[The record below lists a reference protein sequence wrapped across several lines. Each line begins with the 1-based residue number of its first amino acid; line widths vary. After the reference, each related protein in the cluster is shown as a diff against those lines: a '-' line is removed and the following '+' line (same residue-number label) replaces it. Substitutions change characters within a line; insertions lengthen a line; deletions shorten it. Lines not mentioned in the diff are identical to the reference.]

1 MFLIYRFNNNKTKF
15 RKLYCWNDLR
25 PHQNP
30 VSDAIVYAWSDDGR
44 EAYVETNANGEY
56 SLLVPNGA
64 VWHVG
69 AEYAEIDENGSEA
82 YFSTEYEVDVD
93 LKSATSS
100 SGQPCP

>member
-1 MFLIYRFNNNKTKF
+1 M
-15 RKLYCWNDLR
+15 
-25 PHQNP
+25 
-30 VSDAIVYAWSDDGR
+30 VSI
-44 EAYVETNANGEY
+44 

-82 YFSTEYEVDVD
+82 YYSTEYEVDVD

-100 SGQPCP
+100 SDLTLPLKAPEFEVPDGTSVTFDPTIDFVLNYLMVLN